1 MNITA
6 FSSSSTSVIVVWE
19 PPPPD
24 KIFGILRSYEIRY
37 YIAKPDSDP
46 FFISDIPAE
55 ERMFEIT
62 RLLEFTNYS
71 VEVSAI
77 TVGNGPFSSPV
88 YVVTDEDSK

>member
-1 MNITA
+1 MNVTA
-6 FSSSSTSVIVVWE
+6 FNSSSTSVIVVWE

-24 KIFGILRSYEIRY
+24 RIFGILRSYEIRY
-37 YIAKPDSDP
+37 SIGKPDNNP
-46 FFISDIPAE
+46 VFISDRPAE

-77 TVGNGPFSSPV
+77 TVGNSPFSSPV